1 MEPPRKNA
9 DQDLHNLDGSELG
22 LEDLEAVRLLLRGG
36 SIIDWHQLDFQD
48 YESVD
53 RFLRVNEFDPANEAD
68 MMRLED
74 IRMQAVDYLT
84 HNFEFEF
91 PESIAEGM
99 PARDIFLV
107 ASKAGRHQVWACVI
121 LKIMHIIHH
130 LAGRELA
137 TRLSISHDKM
147 YRAIELKVMQVVEE
161 LRADGFPIIE
171 FEWSRKSL
179 DSLISKL
186 IAKRSTLAASIYDK
200 LRFRMIVRNR
210 SDLLPIMA
218 ALHRRLIPFN
228 YVVPGESVNHL
239 IPMSE
244 IESGGVLHEH
254 RSPSDQAL
262 EQQQVKTAA
271 LPVNEFS
278 APNYKIINFVG
289 DLPLRVESFGEEPRT
304 DCGHVVFVLTEFQI
318 CDKQTSVTNELGEN
332 NHAAYKMRQHER
344 VRQRLM
350 RGRKSRTLRL
360 RKIDPASID
369 PSLDPNV

>member
-1 MEPPRKNA
+1 VEPP
-9 DQDLHNLDGSELG
+9 HNIAGLPELDASELG
-22 LEDLEAVRLLLRGG
+22 IEDLEAVRLLLRGG
-36 SIIDWHQLDFQD
+36 SIIDWHQLDFHD
-48 YESVD
+48 YAAVD
-53 RFLRVNEFDPANEAD
+53 RFLRVNEFDSSDEAD
-68 MMRLED
+68 MHRLED

-84 HNFEFEF
+84 QNFEFEF

-121 LKIMHIIHH
+121 LKVMHIIHH

-147 YRAIELKVMQVVEE
+147 YHAIELKVMQVVEE

-171 FEWSRKSL
+171 FEWSRKSR

-200 LRFRMIVRNR
+200 LRFRMIVRNGT
-210 SDLLPIMA
+210 DLLPIMA

-239 IPMSE
+239 IPVSE
-244 IESGGVLHEH
+244 LESGGGSPLDS

-262 EQQQVKTAA
+262 EKEQVKTAA

-278 APNYKIINFVG
+278 APNYKIINFVA
-289 DLPLRVESFGEEPRT
+289 DLPLRVESFGAEARP
-304 DCGHVVFVLTEFQI
+304 DYGHVVFVLTEFQI
-318 CDKQTSVTNELGEN
+318 ADKQTSITNELGEN
-332 NHAAYKMRQHER
+332 NHGAYKMRQHER

-360 RKIDPASID
+360 RAIDPSKIDP
-369 PSLDPNV
+369 NFT